1 MILHGQWTRL
11 GYGLCKKVSIVP
23 STIKYP
29 IKLMNF
35 LRSLGMQHHPE
46 AAVDP
51 VATDEM
57 YASGNQGEVM
67 IQKTSIGSFYSHLR
81 G

>member
-1 MILHGQWTRL
+1 
-11 GYGLCKKVSIVP
+11 
-23 STIKYP
+23 
-29 IKLMNF
+29 MNF

-57 YASGNQGEVM
+57 YASGIQGEIM
-67 IQKTSIGSFYSHLR
+67 IQKTGIGSFCSHLR